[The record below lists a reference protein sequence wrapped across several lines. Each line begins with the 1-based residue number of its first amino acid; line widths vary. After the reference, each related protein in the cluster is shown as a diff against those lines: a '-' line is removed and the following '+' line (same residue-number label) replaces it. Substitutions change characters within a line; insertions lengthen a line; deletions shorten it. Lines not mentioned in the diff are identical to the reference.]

1 MDYFYTAVLAV
12 IRGLA
17 GFLPVSSSG
26 HTELLTQI
34 YPSYLE
40 LANNPMLDAF
50 LHLGTLIA
58 VLVVFGKTTVLVA
71 KGYILTIKQLLTG
84 KFKFKKTNEHQRL
97 GLWLIVATLPLV
109 VVIFINDTLISK
121 ISGLTALG
129 VTFLVSA
136 GLMFIADHSA
146 EGTYKVSE
154 MTMLQALKTGLFQ
167 IAGAV
172 TGISRLGATLTATVN
187 MGFTRKSAVEFSYLL
202 AVPAVI
208 GANLYRISDIIGT
221 GFDTALIPVYL
232 TGLLISAVF
241 AFIAIKLVQFL
252 ADRDLLIVFTIYCA
266 VAGIGTLIF
275 SFIR

>member
-84 KFKFKKTNEHQRL
+84 KFKFKKTNEH
-97 GLWLIVATLPLV
+97 
-109 VVIFINDTLISK
+109 
-121 ISGLTALG
+121 
-129 VTFLVSA
+129 
-136 GLMFIADHSA
+136 
-146 EGTYKVSE
+146 
-154 MTMLQALKTGLFQ
+154 
-167 IAGAV
+167 
-172 TGISRLGATLTATVN
+172 
-187 MGFTRKSAVEFSYLL
+187 
-202 AVPAVI
+202 
-208 GANLYRISDIIGT
+208 
-221 GFDTALIPVYL
+221 
-232 TGLLISAVF
+232 
-241 AFIAIKLVQFL
+241 
-252 ADRDLLIVFTIYCA
+252 
-266 VAGIGTLIF
+266 
-275 SFIR
+275 